1 MFGLFKKKNFLPEI
15 PVVDE
20 QLAPETSTMVFD
32 ETIEELMKLSPKAKA
47 TFLYRLVGKLPVPIV
62 KTLHTYTSK
71 RLGYDKNS
79 NTRQGNA
86 GVAGSVK
93 GSK

>member
-20 QLAPETSTMVFD
+20 QLGEEHAPTLVFE
-32 ETIEELMKLSPKAKA
+32 ETIDEVMKLSPKAKA
-47 TFLYRLVGKLPVPIV
+47 TFLYRLVGKLPVSTV

-71 RLGYDKNS
+71 RLGYDKN
-79 NTRQGNA
+79 GNA
-86 GVAGSVK
+86 RQNNTGAARSH
-93 GSK
+93 